1 MARQKKTATQA
12 DAEGDEHVILSANT
26 ATIPQTITPQR
37 AYKYLQNIH
46 LSTQIENLRVQVFPG
61 RPTVWVEDENGE
73 HDEDLTTWIK
83 TTFEKC
89 RIYPAMMITW
99 FECIGFGASV
109 KSIGYKRNGGR
120 LELAE
125 VRNLP
130 AITFSQYP
138 SYGEVQNPLMPGI
151 VLTDGGAVEVWQNT
165 DAGLKQ
171 TKITNATIITD
182 PTAPQPAGE
191 AYAAPVYPVIAAIDF
206 ANKAVDQQVNR
217 VGAPSIFPMLE
228 STTAGLETWAKKFV
242 KEWGKNTSFVI
253 PPGVSFPDVHIREST
268 TAAARLEM
276 LIKWIESYF
285 NPTTVL
291 KKGDNNIGAS
301 DKGAAQIWANFI
313 GGQQAWIEEAFED
326 IFRPL
331 MDANGYE
338 NRFIRIQLRRPE
350 LDRSAEKREQIKIG
364 IEGKAITT
372 EEIRRNLSELELSE
386 LNDDIKKELEE
397 QYSAPSSS
405 LFGNVVGE
413 DIERR
418 TARRL
423 EAAHRKAERE
433 IEKLAKKI

>member
-1 MARQKKTATQA
+1 MARQKKQQPTQQ
-12 DAEGDEHVILSANT
+12 DAEGEETTIIT
-26 ATIPQTITPQR
+26 AGGSTLPQAITPQR
-37 AYKYLQNIH
+37 AHKYLKNIH
-46 LSTQIENLRVQVFPG
+46 LSTQIENLRVQVFPE
-61 RPTVWVEDENGE
+61 RPAVWVEDENGE
-73 HDEDLTTWIK
+73 HDEELTKWIK
-83 TTFEKC
+83 SAFERC

-99 FECIGFGASV
+99 YECLTYGASV

-120 LELAE
+120 LELDE

-130 AITFSQYP
+130 AFSFSQYP
-138 SYGEVQNPLMPGI
+138 SRGDVQNELMQGI
-151 VLTDGGAVEVWQNT
+151 VIVGDAVEVWQT
-165 DAGLKQ
+165 QTAGGAMQQ
-171 TKITNATIITD
+171 TRITNATIITD

-206 ANKAVDQQVNR
+206 ANKAIDQQVNR

-228 STTAGLETWAKKFV
+228 NTTPNLEKWAKKFV

-253 PPGVSFPDVHIREST
+253 PQGVSFPDVKIRESQ
-268 TAAARLEM
+268 TAAARVEM

-291 KKGDNNIGAS
+291 KKGDNQIGAS
-301 DKGAAQIWANFI
+301 DKGAAQIWANYI

-326 IFRPL
+326 IFKPL

-338 NRFIRIQLRRPE
+338 KKFIRIQLRRPE

-364 IEGKAITT
+364 IEGKALTT
-372 EEIRRNLSELELSE
+372 AEIRKNLSELELSE
-386 LNDDIKKELEE
+386 LTDEIQRELDLT
-397 QYSAPSSS
+397 YPTLS
-405 LFGNVVGE
+405 LGNVVGE

-423 EAAHRKAERE
+423 EAAHNKAKRE
-433 IEKLAKKI
+433 ILKLTEKL

>member
-1 MARQKKTATQA
+1 M
-12 DAEGDEHVILSANT
+12 
-26 ATIPQTITPQR
+26 
-37 AYKYLQNIH
+37 
-46 LSTQIENLRVQVFPG
+46 
-61 RPTVWVEDENGE
+61 
-73 HDEDLTTWIK
+73 
-83 TTFEKC
+83 
-89 RIYPAMMITW
+89 
-99 FECIGFGASV
+99 
-109 KSIGYKRNGGR
+109 
-120 LELAE
+120 
-125 VRNLP
+125 
-130 AITFSQYP
+130 
-138 SYGEVQNPLMPGI
+138 
-151 VLTDGGAVEVWQNT
+151 
-165 DAGLKQ
+165 
-171 TKITNATIITD
+171 
-182 PTAPQPAGE
+182 
-191 AYAAPVYPVIAAIDF
+191 
-206 ANKAVDQQVNR
+206 
-217 VGAPSIFPMLE
+217 
-228 STTAGLETWAKKFV
+228 
-242 KEWGKNTSFVI
+242 
-253 PPGVSFPDVHIREST
+253 
-268 TAAARLEM
+268 
-276 LIKWIESYF
+276 
-285 NPTTVL
+285 L